1 VEPCFDSGKEIRMHL
16 AAIIAATGALICGAI
31 LPASAGQALSLR
43 EALAIA
49 LRAQDPTVTS
59 LGERATALSEKAVS
73 DSQLPD
79 PKLRLRMLNMPVDTF
94 DFNQEPNTQAQIG
107 LQQQFPPGRTL
118 GIRRQRRLAEA
129 SEEDAKASLQ
139 ESQIR
144 LDTRT
149 NWFEL
154 FYWLGAHSKVADSE
168 RAVEELVS
176 VAQSIFAT
184 GRQNSQDVLRAE
196 LELSLLNDRLIQ
208 VSRRIELARA
218 NLARYI
224 GPRPASRP
232 LVDSLPDLIPPP
244 GEEALRHNLVTH
256 PAVQVDDARIEARE
270 HDIGLAEQRY
280 KPEFSVDLNYG
291 ARGGDRSDF
300 VTGMVG
306 MSLPIFPNKRQDR
319 DFAAAQHEFSAA
331 LLDRDAR
338 LLELNK
344 TLARAY
350 ADWRQLGERIT
361 LYNKVVIQ
369 RAADTTD
376 ASLTAYTAGVSDFA
390 ELIRSRLAQL
400 DNELTL
406 LRLRVDRAQAHAR
419 LLFLAGK

>member
-1 VEPCFDSGKEIRMHL
+1 MHFAVL
-16 AAIIAATGALICGAI
+16 IAVIAAAISV
-31 LPASAGQALSLR
+31 ASPPGYAGDPLSLR

-49 LRAQDPTVTS
+49 LQAQDPTVTS

-79 PKLRLRMLNMPVDTF
+79 PKLHLRMLNMPVDTF

-129 SEEDAKASLQ
+129 SEEDAKALLQ

-149 NWFEL
+149 NWYEL
-154 FYWLGAHSKVADSE
+154 FYWLGADGKVADSQ

-184 GRQNSQDVLRAE
+184 GRQSSQDVLRAE

-208 VSRRIELARA
+208 VSRRIELVRA

-224 GPRPASRP
+224 GPGPASRP
-232 LVDSLPDLIPPP
+232 LVASLPQLTPPP
-244 GEEALRHNLVTH
+244 GEDGLRRVLVTH
-256 PAVQVDDARIEARE
+256 PAVQVDNARIEVRE

-319 DFAAAQHEFSAA
+319 DFAAAQHQFSAA